1 MKLKIEEEK
10 DNNKDNPK
18 FNQRNYI
25 LNRLSGLQST
35 FFDAFGD
42 NRRPVRLTTV
52 RITIDQSAR
61 GTYLRREANYGKLIY
76 YALVRR
82 LGTCDE
88 YSLAQ

>member
-1 MKLKIEEEK
+1 MQQ
-10 DNNKDNPK
+10 NS
-18 FNQRNYI
+18 YI
-25 LNRLSGLQST
+25 LDRLSGLRDT

-42 NRRPVRLTTV
+42 NCRSVLLTTV
-52 RITIDQSAR
+52 RITIDQSAH